1 MLKPRKCRFCGK
13 YIHIPRDRDMVVKF
27 GTWFVHTDCFAKY
40 RTTTGKAPWSQEKLG
55 AFLPLLKEETNVKI
69 EELLAADEEKTKQE
83 AIAKKLANVQE
94 ERRKEF
100 FDFIRDTYAPAVVP
114 GKFYAKLQRYVFG
127 IEPRYAGSIPPEHF
141 LDMWRRMLPKLNKID
156 ENNRAHD
163 KVIHNRWDYDLT
175 IVLANYPSYLAWRQK
190 QASQA
195 QAIRDAA
202 NIAQENK
209 IIKAAKSTPKTS
221 PSDDI
226 DISSMLDEI

>member
-1 MLKPRKCRFCGK
+1 MIKPRKCKFCGK
-13 YIHIPRDRDMVVKF
+13 YIHIPRDRDIVVKF
-27 GTWFVHTDCFAKY
+27 SNGFVHTDCFAKY
-40 RTTTGKAPWSQEKLG
+40 RTTMKKSPWSQEKLG

-114 GKFYAKLQRYVFG
+114 GKFYAKLQRFVFG
-127 IEPRYAGSIPPEHF
+127 TEPRYAGSIPPEYF
-141 LDMWRRMLPKLNKID
+141 LDIWRRMLPKLNKID

-163 KVIHNRWDYDLT
+163 KVINNRWDYDLA

-190 QASQA
+190 QAAQA

-202 NIAQENK
+202 NITKETK
-209 IIKAAKSTPKTS
+209 VIKASKPVPKTRQ
-221 PSDDI
+221 DDDV